1 MARVKRYKF
10 DLKYMQTVL
19 HKSQSHRVFLAN
31 ALTQFTFLVTHKLPA
46 LNHIKSWAVHAAK
59 SL

>member
-31 ALTQFTFLVTHKLPA
+31 ALTQFTFLVTLVTVIFMQRVVPDQYQMM
-46 LNHIKSWAVHAAK
+46 
-59 SL
+59 